1 MGPIKILVVDDEMDM
16 RIYYTTLLKSAGYQ
30 PIATRDGVEGYQL
43 ARELFPHAIVLDIMM
58 PGDGGVKM
66 YTALKRDPELD
77 KTPVIMASAVSE
89 KSFQHYLAMLAAR
102 IGQPIQAPSAYLEK
116 PIEPEILLSTLS
128 KILNARSD
136 ST

>member
-43 ARELFPHAIVLDIMM
+43 ARELFPDAIVLDIMM

-128 KILNARSD
+128 KILNVRSD